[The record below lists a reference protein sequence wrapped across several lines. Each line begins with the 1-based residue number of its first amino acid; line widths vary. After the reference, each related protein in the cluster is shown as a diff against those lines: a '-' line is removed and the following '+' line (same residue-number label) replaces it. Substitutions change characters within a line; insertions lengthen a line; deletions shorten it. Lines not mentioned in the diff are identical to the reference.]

1 MKVDILGVKIDNYK
15 MNEATEKVIQYM
27 YTDNKHEI
35 YTPNPEIVM
44 IANENNELMD
54 ILNNADLVVPDGIGI
69 IIAAKILKKNIPERV
84 AGYDLV
90 QNVFRTMKDTDK
102 TVYFLGGGKDVAIEA
117 AKKMRKSHKGLK
129 IVGVHDGYFDD
140 EEEKR
145 IIEDINKLSPDFLLV
160 GLGVPKQEKWI
171 NNNIHKLNIKVGIG
185 VGGSFDGMSGRVKR
199 APIAFRKLG
208 LEWFYRLLRQPTRLI
223 RMLKLPLFL
232 IKVISNRKK

>member
-1 MKVDILGVKIDNYK
+1 MKIDILGVKIDNFK

-44 IANENNELMD
+44 IANENKELMN

-90 QNVFRTMKDTDK
+90 QNVFQAMKDTDK
-102 TVYFLGGGKDVAIEA
+102 TVYFLGGAKNVAIEA
-117 AKKMRKSHKGLK
+117 AEKMKEYHKGLK
-129 IVGVHDGYFDD
+129 IVGIHDGYFD
-140 EEEKR
+140 EKEEKR
-145 IIEDINKLSPDFLLV
+145 IIEEINKLSPDLLLV

-199 APIAFRKLG
+199 APIIFQKLC
-208 LEWFYRLLRQPTRLI
+208 LEWFYRLMRQPTRLI

-232 IKVISNRKK
+232 IKVISNRKR